1 MNSEWLV
8 SLCPREGKLIIPHSA
23 FRIPHSAFRIPHFDF
38 NFSEMES
45 L

>member
-8 SLCPREGKLIIPHSA
+8 SLCPRAGKLI
-23 FRIPHSAFRIPHFDF
+23 IPHSAFRIPHFDF